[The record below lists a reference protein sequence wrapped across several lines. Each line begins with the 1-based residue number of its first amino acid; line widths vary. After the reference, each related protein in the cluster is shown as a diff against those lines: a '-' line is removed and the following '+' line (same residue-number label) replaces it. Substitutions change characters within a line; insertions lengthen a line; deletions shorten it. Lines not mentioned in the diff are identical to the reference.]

1 MPVEMLW
8 ILAVITTI
16 GGVTPDVSITKVATF
31 PDQQKCEENRR
42 NMQESAETSQ
52 VYICVKHAPK
62 DK

>member
-1 MPVEMLW
+1 MIW
-8 ILAVITTI
+8 ILAIITTL
-16 GGVTPDVSITKVATF
+16 GGVAPDVSITKVATF

-42 NMQESAETSQ
+42 NMQDSAETGQ